1 MVSHAR
7 RGGGSGVGV
16 GLWGARLRRRRH
28 PSLWESEAEGRA
40 VPLFPHELQLGQ
52 AWAEKLKEG
61 QDQGASQALRCPWA
75 PLFPQLEALNQSIN
89 IEQSQSDRSK
99 RPFNPVT

>member
-1 MVSHAR
+1 MLAHAR
-7 RGGGSGVGV
+7 RGEGSGVGV
-16 GLWGARLRRRRH
+16 SLWGARLRRRRH
-28 PSLWESEAEGRA
+28 PSLCESEAEGRA
-40 VPLFPHELQLGQ
+40 VPLFPLELQLGQ
-52 AWAEKLKEG
+52 AWAEKPKEG
-61 QDQGASQALRCPWA
+61 QDQGASQALRYLWA